1 MEFVIIFAT
10 LIAPLSAAF
19 VELMKSTF
27 RVSKNYIPLLSVIV
41 GIVLAIVAYPFT
53 DLDLVNRIWSGALA
67 GLSGTG
73 LYELVAKREG
83 TTKNDDDDPDIM
95 DEKY

>member
-1 MEFVIIFAT
+1 MEFIIVFAT
-10 LIAPLSAAF
+10 IIAPLSAAF
-19 VELMKSTF
+19 VELLKVTF
-27 RVSKNYIPLLSVIV
+27 KISKNYIPLLSVVV

-53 DLDLVNRIWSGALA
+53 DLDLINRIWSGALA

-73 LYELVAKREG
+73 MYELVAKREG
-83 TTKNDDDDPDIM
+83 TTKDDDSDII

>member
-1 MEFVIIFAT
+1 MEFVIVFAT
-10 LIAPLSAAF
+10 IIAPLSAAF
-19 VELMKSTF
+19 VELLKVTF
-27 RVSKNYIPLLSVIV
+27 KISKNYIPLLSVVV

-53 DLDLVNRIWSGALA
+53 DLDLINRIWSGALA

-73 LYELVAKREG
+73 MYELVAKREG
-83 TTKNDDDDPDIM
+83 TTKDDDDQDIM